1 MAAYTQHD
9 SQFFSR
15 RVIVLLAAIAVQVL
29 GFLGLSAGLA
39 QRVMNVIAPPIQTNI
54 VQEVQKQNQPPPP
67 PPPKMERP
75 PVEVPPP
82 EVTINVPVET
92 NSTAIT
98 DVTNK
103 HIAAPAPRPAPV
115 HRVVRT
121 LARLDMRHS
130 PSTDDYYPP
139 TSRRLEEQGTAV
151 VNVCSD
157 PGGRVSGQPTVR
169 RSSGSSRLD
178 EAAVKWASHARFF
191 PGTADGRPVESCFNF
206 AVKFVLTD
214 N

>member
-1 MAAYTQHD
+1 MGAYTQHD

-15 RVIVLLAAIAVQVL
+15 RIIVFFVAVAVQVL
-29 GFLGLSAGLA
+29 IFVLLSEGFA

-67 PPPKMERP
+67 PPPKMEHP

-82 EVTINVPVET
+82 EVTINVPTET

-98 DVTNK
+98 NVTT
-103 HIAAPAPRPAPV
+103 HHVVAPPPHVAPA
-115 HRVVRT
+115 HRVVRVD
-121 LARLDMRHS
+121 ASLDQRHS

-139 TSRRLEEQGTAV
+139 VSRRLEEQGTTV
-151 VNVCSD
+151 VHVCAS
-157 PGGRVSGQPTVR
+157 PEGGVAGLPTVAK
-169 RSSGSSRLD
+169 SSGSSRLD
-178 EAAVKWASHARFF
+178 QAAVKWASHARFV
-191 PGTADGRPVESCFNF
+191 PGTADGKPVQSCLFF
-206 AVKFVLTD
+206 KVKFVLT